1 MAISLYG
8 EPKNRDL
15 LAKVFK
21 VTRTDTTASIK
32 AYLPKDAVL
41 AGAYVLGGPVS
52 NAGTTGTLSVG
63 TTSTSNE
70 IVSAFNLITNGVG
83 YVPVGT
89 AGTSLFGTKL
99 TADTPIYAKYAET
112 GTASNA
118 GGPWEVKLEY
128 YIPGPGEKL

>member
-8 EPKNRDL
+8 DPKNRSL
-15 LAKVFK
+15 VTKVFQ
-21 VTRTDTTASIK
+21 VTRSDTTASIK

-70 IVSAFNLITNGVG
+70 IVNGFNLITNGVG
-83 YVPVGT
+83 YVAVGT
-89 AGTSLFGTKL
+89 AGTALFGTKF
-99 TADTPIYAKYAET
+99 TADTPIYAKYTES
-112 GTASNA
+112 GTASSA

-128 YIPGPGEKL
+128 YVPGPGESL